1 MIKMLLKYKW
11 YIVLILILMIAE
23 PSINSVLNFWLQRI
37 FNSASGGADKLA
49 VLRLLTAGFLLWMLK
64 RIVAF
69 TSSVVKNRFICNA
82 KQDLKH
88 KIFVKLMR
96 LDTANI
102 SETTSSGEYISVFTN
117 DIALIEQ
124 RFFNQ
129 VLGLCGGVLSLIV
142 LGTSFIALNARL
154 ATAIIGFGII
164 TMFVPLAFS
173 KKLNERNFAYSSC
186 ISKLTQKLKEYFV
199 AYPTI
204 KNYSIE
210 ETIVEKFDKKNQEAE
225 DTKFEADYT
234 ISLANNVGMLLSW
247 FMQFIGVGLGIML
260 VVKGEILIGTVIASQ
275 SFASDLAQPLQD
287 IIINFN
293 SIRSVKDVVRKA
305 ETLASEY
312 EPNNIGIK
320 KTYEQV
326 ESSIRQGIDNTAPK
340 CDIRFVNLEL
350 QIGEKKII
358 DNFTFDFQSG
368 KKYLV
373 IGLNGSGKSSVFKAL
388 KKWFRT
394 CSGSIYVNGRNIE
407 DISSEEL
414 SNTVSYLSENVSLFS
429 GTIRENIS
437 LFRTCTQESFD
448 RAIQDA
454 HVELDLDRE
463 IVDEGRN
470 ISSGEQRRIEIA
482 RSLIESVSVLIFDEV
497 VSTLDI
503 ETAYE
508 IEKLALGF
516 DKKTV
521 IFISHNF
528 SGKLIKEYDEILV
541 MENGALLSHG
551 TYDELIRNCEYFRR
565 ICDIKFGSNNI
576 VAAC

>member
-11 YIVLILILMIAE
+11 YIALIIALMIIE
-23 PSINSVLNFWLQRI
+23 PSINSALNFWLQKI
-37 FNSASGGADKLA
+37 FNSATPGADKL
-49 VLRLLTAGFLLWMLK
+49 VVFRFLTTGFLLWMLK
-64 RIVAF
+64 RIVTF
-69 TSSVVKNRFICNA
+69 TSSVLKNRFICNA
-82 KQDLKH
+82 KQDVKH
-88 KIFVKLMR
+88 KIFVKLLK

-129 VLGLCGGVLSLIV
+129 VLGLCGGVFSLII
-142 LGTSFIALNARL
+142 LGASFIALNAKL
-154 ATAIIGFGII
+154 ATAIIGFGVI

-173 KKLNERNFAYSSC
+173 KMLNERNLTYSSHV
-186 ISKLTQKLKEYFV
+186 SKLTQKLKEYFV

-210 ETIVEKFDKKNQEAE
+210 EVIVKKFDEKNQETE
-225 DTKFEADYT
+225 DAKFEADYAL
-234 ISLANNVGMLLSW
+234 SLANNVGMLLSW

-260 VVKGEILIGTVIASQ
+260 VIKGEILIGTVIASQ

-293 SIRSVKDVVRKA
+293 SIRSVKDIVIKI
-305 ETLASEY
+305 ETLALEY
-312 EPNNIGIK
+312 ESEDANTK
-320 KTYEQV
+320 KAYEKAKP
-326 ESSIRQGIDNTAPK
+326 IDSQSEDNSVAE
-340 CDIRFVNLEL
+340 CDIRFENLEL
-350 QIGEKKII
+350 QIGGKKII
-358 DNFTFDFQSG
+358 DHFTFDFQSG

-373 IGLNGSGKSSVFKAL
+373 VGLNGSGKSSIFKAL

-394 CSGSIYVNGRNIE
+394 CSGFIYVNDRNIA
-407 DISSEEL
+407 DMSSEEK
-414 SNTVSYLSENVSLFS
+414 SKTVSYLNENVSLFS
-429 GTIRENIS
+429 GSIRDNIS
-437 LFRTCTQESFD
+437 LFRTYTQENFD
-448 RAIQDA
+448 KAIQDA
-454 HVELDLDRE
+454 HIELDLDRE

-470 ISSGEQRRIEIA
+470 VSSGEQRRIEIA
-482 RSLIESVSVLIFDEV
+482 RSLIESVRVLIFDEV

-516 DKKTV
+516 DEKTV

-541 MENGALLSHG
+541 MENGTLLSHG
-551 TYDELIRNCEYFRR
+551 TYDELINNCEYFRR
-565 ICDIKFGSNNI
+565 ICDIKFGANCI
-576 VAAC
+576 